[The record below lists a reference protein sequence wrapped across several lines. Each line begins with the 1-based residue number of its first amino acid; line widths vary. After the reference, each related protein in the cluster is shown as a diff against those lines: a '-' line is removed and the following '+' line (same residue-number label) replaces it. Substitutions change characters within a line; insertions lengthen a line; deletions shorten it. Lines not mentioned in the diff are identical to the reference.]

1 MKFTINTKEFKTV
14 MHLVKTVA
22 ESSAN
27 ARITA
32 HSICLLRAFPT
43 ERQLKLDFSL
53 NGSFLTYTF
62 NDVTLSD
69 DEGMDGEFRRSV
81 DLGSL
86 ASLKFSG
93 QTVSITLGKSKEGN
107 SLEFS
112 SGRLKGKLIL
122 SHPDIE
128 KEVDS
133 ARPDINSIE
142 LNQQFSVSDF
152 LAILSAHNYGS
163 HHNAL
168 EALKRPVR
176 IYNRKDG
183 DDSDQILFVSKDK
196 IAAASFTKPLTVPI
210 KDDFNYYVL
219 PKPFQAVLSA
229 LAQDTSP
236 VFHFGIAKDF
246 WRINHGQID
255 IWFPNIVQEVN
266 FDLEELANITNSLP
280 AFSLKTSPE
289 CLQAALS
296 EISPFTSSAHLFTK
310 DDMPIVRLTIEN
322 GTGFFTLNTSKAKD
336 VIVEIENVEFD
347 SGGLVYDPSDIL
359 SLNFKYLSECVSAL
373 VSIDEKGSPAIK
385 DKEKVAKEKEPV
397 HLMWWP
403 YRDTTAP
410 TKGKALCL
418 RRANN
423 YYWIS
428 RVRDQQRT
436 I

>member
-1 MKFTINTKEFKTV
+1 MN
-14 MHLVKTVA
+14 LVKTVA
-22 ESSAN
+22 DSSAN

-32 HSICLLRAFPT
+32 HSVCLLRAFPA

-62 NDVTLSD
+62 DEVTLSD
-69 DEGMDGEFRRSV
+69 DEGVEGEFRRSV

-107 SLEFS
+107 TLEFN

-133 ARPDINSIE
+133 ARPDVNTIE

-152 LAILSAHNYGS
+152 LAVLSAHNYGS

-176 IYNRKDG
+176 IYNKKGNDDG
-183 DDSDQILFVSKDK
+183 TELDQILFVSKDK
-196 IAAASFTKPLTVPI
+196 IAAASFQKPMTTPF
-210 KDDFNYYVL
+210 KDNFNYYVL
-219 PKPFQAVLSA
+219 PKPFQAVLNA
-229 LAQDTSP
+229 LAQDISP

-266 FDLEELANITNSLP
+266 FDLEELVNVVNTSP
-280 AFSLKTSPE
+280 AFCLKTSPE
-289 CLQAALS
+289 CLQTALS
-296 EISPFTSSAHLFTK
+296 EIAPFTSSQHLFTK

-322 GTGFFTLNTSKAKD
+322 GAGFFTLNTSKAKD
-336 VIVEIENVEFD
+336 VVVEIENIEFD
-347 SGGLVYDPSDIL
+347 SANLVYDPSDIL
-359 SLNFKYLSECVSAL
+359 NLNFKYLSECVTSL
-373 VSIDEKGSPAIK
+373 ISVDEKGSPVIK
-385 DKEKVAKEKEPV
+385 DKEKTPKEKEPIQ
-397 HLMWWP
+397 LLWWS
-403 YRDTTAP
+403 YKDTTAP

-418 RRANN
+418 KRGNN

-436 I
+436 V